1 MTTADVVG
9 YQFSVSVLVLVLV
22 PVPVPAPA
30 QHHHPGLRPAR
41 PRLLLE
47 VETEGVVLGPVLS
60 RVVWVG

>member
-9 YQFSVSVLVLVLV
+9 YQFSVSVLVLV
-22 PVPVPAPA
+22 PAPA
-30 QHHHPGLRPAR
+30 QHHHPGLHPAR

>member
-22 PVPVPAPA
+22 LVPA